1 MSDAS
6 QTRSMI
12 KHRLRQALGDAFAAA
27 VAAGE
32 LTPAP
37 LPEIELLVPPDPK
50 FGDFSA
56 NLAMMTAGVQKRAPR
71 EVAQT
76 LLRHLSGLDDVLD
89 RVEIAGSG
97 FINFYLKPT
106 WLDDVVRR
114 AGAEDERFG
123 CGAEGAG
130 ERVLIEFVSANPVGP
145 LTVAQGRAAAL
156 GDALARLLEAR
167 GCEVSREYYINDA
180 ASSTQVAKLAES
192 LDARYAQALGQ
203 ERALPPDGYQ
213 GEYLAQM
220 GRDLAAREGDR
231 YLSMPPEERLRAL
244 TAIAERMFV
253 ADHRRV
259 LEAFGV
265 TFDNWFCE
273 SSLYA
278 DGEVDRALELLK
290 DRGYTYESEGASWL
304 RSTAFGDD
312 KDRPLVRSTGKPTYI
327 AADTAYHR
335 NKFDRGF
342 TRLID
347 LWGPDHHGYV
357 ARTKAAMAALG
368 YPADKLDIIIH
379 QIVRLFSGG
388 EMVRMSKRAGEII
401 TLEEVIREVGRDA
414 ARYFFLMRSTDSPLD
429 FDLELAK
436 KETAENPVYYV
447 QYAHARISSIL
458 RNAAEQGV
466 EASDAARTNLALLRA
481 PDELALMR
489 KLADFP
495 DEVATAARLYEPH
508 RMTRF
513 ASELAGVFHLFYTN
527 CRVLGDD
534 PQLTAARL
542 TLVRAALITLR
553 NVLRLLGV
561 AAPERM

>member
-1 MSDAS
+1 
-6 QTRSMI
+6 MI
-12 KHRLRQALGDAFAAA
+12 KDRLRQALADAFAGAA
-27 VAAGE
+27 AAGE
-32 LTPAP
+32 LASAS
-37 LPEIELLVPPDPK
+37 LPEIELLVPPDPT
-50 FGDFSA
+50 FGDYSA
-56 NLAMMTAGVQKRAPR
+56 NLAMMAAGAQKRAPR
-71 EVAQT
+71 DVAQT
-76 LLRHLSGLDDVLD
+76 LLRHLSGLDDVLE
-89 RVEIAGSG
+89 RVEIAGPG
-97 FINFYLKPT
+97 FINFHLRPT
-106 WLDDVVRR
+106 WLDDVVRS
-114 AGAEDERFG
+114 AVAEDERFG
-123 CGAEGAG
+123 CGLEGAG

-192 LDARYAQALGQ
+192 LDARYAQALG
-203 ERALPPDGYQ
+203 EDRPLPPDGYQ

-220 GRDLAAREGDR
+220 GRELAAREGGR
-231 YLSMPPEERLRAL
+231 YVNMSAEERLRAL

-253 ADHRRV
+253 EDHRRV

-265 TFDNWFCE
+265 TFDKWFRE

-278 DGEVDRALELLK
+278 SGEVDRALELLK
-290 DRGYTYESEGASWL
+290 ERGYTYESEGALWL

-312 KDRPLVRSTGKPTYI
+312 KDRPVVRSTGKPTYI

-347 LWGPDHHGYV
+347 IWGPDHHGYV
-357 ARTKAAMAALG
+357 ARTKAAVAALG
-368 YPADKLDIIIH
+368 YPSDHLDIIIH

-388 EMVRMSKRAGEII
+388 EMVRMSKRAGEIV
-401 TLEEVIREVGRDA
+401 TLEEVINEVGRDA
-414 ARYFFLMRSTDSPLD
+414 ARYFFLMRSADSPLD

-458 RNAAEQGV
+458 RNAAQQGV
-466 EASDAARTNLALLRA
+466 EAPDAAQADLSLLRT
-481 PDELALMR
+481 PDELTLMR

-513 ASELAGVFHLFYTN
+513 ASELAGMFHVFYTN

-534 PQLTAARL
+534 LKLTAARL